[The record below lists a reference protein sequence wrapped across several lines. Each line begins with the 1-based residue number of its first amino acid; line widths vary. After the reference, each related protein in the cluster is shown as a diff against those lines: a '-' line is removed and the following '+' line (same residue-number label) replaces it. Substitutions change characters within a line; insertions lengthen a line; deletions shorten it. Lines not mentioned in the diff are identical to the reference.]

1 MLLLLSLPLL
11 LAPLTSADAEMDN
24 GVPGR
29 KSSYF
34 IPGLNCGIGAA
45 ISFAREPPFD
55 RASYAGPGCVMVK
68 AARAVET
75 GNPQTTGSGGGGGG
89 GGDEVQRP
97 ISRDTKD
104 NCVITLQY
112 I

>member
-1 MLLLLSLPLL
+1 
-11 LAPLTSADAEMDN
+11 MDS
-24 GVPGR
+24 GVPGK

-55 RASYAGPGCVMVK
+55 RASYAGPGCVMVE
-68 AARAVET
+68 AARVVET
-75 GNPQTTGSGGGGGG
+75 GISQTTGSEGGGGGGGGG

>member
-11 LAPLTSADAEMDN
+11 LTPVASADAEMDS
-24 GVPGR
+24 GVPGK

-55 RASYAGPGCVMVK
+55 RASYVGPGCVMVE

-75 GNPQTTGSGGGGGG
+75 GNPQTTGSGGGE
-89 GGDEVQRP
+89 GDEIQRP
-97 ISRDTKD
+97 ISRNTKKE
-104 NCVITLQY
+104 NRLLFLISSAF
-112 I
+112 